1 MKTRKHAWS
10 RHTKSLCTPS
20 PPRRADVSKVYG
32 STYGAW
38 QTLLSLP
45 IARKDEIQRTM
56 SDCPQETLESNRDKT
71 CDDTSYFI
79 ARNEMSGFVMFCHT
93 HAPKNAA
100 IPALFFFS
108 LGTALTCLLHP
119 LLLVFIFVSLLQ
131 PVGIF
136 DSQQPPRQAVVT
148 GHLFLV
154 FLPSSLRYY
163 PFFYGA

>member
-1 MKTRKHAWS
+1 M
-10 RHTKSLCTPS
+10 
-20 PPRRADVSKVYG
+20 SKVYG

-93 HAPKNAA
+93 YAPKNAA
-100 IPALFFFS
+100 IPALFFFFVRN
-108 LGTALTCLLHP
+108 GPYLL
-119 LLLVFIFVSLLQ
+119 
-131 PVGIF
+131 
-136 DSQQPPRQAVVT
+136 A
-148 GHLFLV
+148 
-154 FLPSSLRYY
+154 SSIVARIYFRFAS
-163 PFFYGA
+163 PTRGNF